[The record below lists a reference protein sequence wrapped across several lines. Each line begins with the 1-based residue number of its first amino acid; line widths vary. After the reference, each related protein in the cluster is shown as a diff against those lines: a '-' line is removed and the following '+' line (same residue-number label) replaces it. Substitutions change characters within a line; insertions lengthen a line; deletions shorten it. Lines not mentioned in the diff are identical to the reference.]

1 MKQDILERA
10 LTWFVEDGDLVAVKV
25 PMGKSIRYKIPVV
38 EEPKPKPKK
47 IKSPRELKEEL
58 ALSQLTVAVLKERLK
73 ERGLKVT
80 GAKAQLVARL
90 VAHTAR
96 ARAKKK

>member
-1 MKQDILERA
+1 MIE
-10 LTWFVEDGDLVAVKV
+10 
-25 PMGKSIRYKIPVV
+25 
-38 EEPKPKPKK
+38 
-47 IKSPRELKEEL
+47 PRELKEEL

-73 ERGLKVT
+73 ERELKVT
-80 GAKAQLVARL
+80 GTKAQLVARL